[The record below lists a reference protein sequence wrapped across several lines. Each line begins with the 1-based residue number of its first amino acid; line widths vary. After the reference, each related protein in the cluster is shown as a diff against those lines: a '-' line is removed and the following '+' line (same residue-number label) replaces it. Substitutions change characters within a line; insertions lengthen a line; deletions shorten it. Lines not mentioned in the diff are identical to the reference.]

1 MIFLLPLT
9 LSLFSTFTSS
19 KLMFVFVVVALFVCL
34 FSNEFMYNYPGTQT
48 FFLAAI
54 LKKKQHAS
62 MSSFWCGS
70 FSVCIFNA
78 DS

>member
-1 MIFLLPLT
+1 MIFLLPLA

-19 KLMFVFVVVALFVCL
+19 KLMFVFVVASFVCL
-34 FSNEFMYNYPGTQT
+34 FSNEFMYYYPGTQM

-54 LKKKQHAS
+54 LKKRKKHTS
-62 MSSFWCGS
+62 MSSFWCSS